1 MCLSGGFTPGY
12 GDIVFQTG
20 GASVLSV
27 HAFHILVMEVLP
39 SRQLCVVRVSGGFTP
54 VMEVPSSRWVAICT
68 AMTGAHALEIG
79 L

>member
-39 SRQLCVVRVSGGFTP
+39 SRQQSGSSVVRGRCPRLLRYRLPDGDVSRVYF
-54 VMEVPSSRWVAICT
+54 SSS
-68 AMTGAHALEIG
+68 
-79 L
+79 

>member
-12 GDIVFQTG
+12 GDTVFLTG

-39 SRQLCVVRVSGGFTP
+39 SRQQGVVLVSEGSTP
-54 VMEVPSSRWVAICT
+54 
-68 AMTGAHALEIG
+68 GY
-79 L
+79 